1 MINQK
6 PNDRNEKGRA
16 AQYNPQSRF
25 TNTAYIQEH
34 SEGMDDWEQEPR
46 KTEYIFDQSK
56 TIVNEVKGKRMSGD
70 GKIAELIRTQFML
83 YCKKYKLNETKHE
96 WNLTSFRRMNNRQ
109 ASLFE

>member
-34 SEGMDDWEQEPR
+34 TEGIDDWEQEPQ

-56 TIVNEVKGKRMSGD
+56 TIVNEVKGSECRAM
-70 GKIAELIRTQFML
+70 GKLQ
-83 YCKKYKLNETKHE
+83 N
-96 WNLTSFRRMNNRQ
+96 
-109 ASLFE
+109 